1 MPGDGFHQVRG
12 VEHSNFDRVR
22 TDVVE
27 ETVDTFSGAGN
38 LDKVIFPNRG
48 ITQGDLIHYYRR
60 MAETMLPYMEG
71 RPLTMQR
78 FPDGIQNE
86 GYYQRKASD
95 YFPDWITR
103 VSVMVEEDGSEHPQV
118 ICDSEATLVY
128 LVDQGLITPHIW
140 LSRADKLDYPDKL
153 IFDLDPPGDDFEPV
167 RMAAQSLHEL
177 LDELGLAAFVM
188 TTGSRGAHVVAPL
201 DRSADF
207 DAVRGFAKDVAK
219 MLAHRHPDRLTVEA
233 RKNKREG
240 RLFLDY
246 LRNSYGQNSV
256 APYAVR
262 AKPDAPVATPIGWGE
277 LSDPDLHSQSYT
289 LENIFRRLG
298 QKEDP
303 WKGMMRHARSL
314 SGPQG

>member
-1 MPGDGFHQVRG
+1 MDEKQIEVDG
-12 VEHSNFDRVR
+12 R
-22 TDVVE
+22 TIEV
-27 ETVDTFSGAGN
+27 GN
-38 LDKVIFPNRG
+38 LDKVIFPDAN
-48 ITQGDLIHYYRR
+48 ITQGGLLDYYRR
-60 MAETMLPYMEG
+60 MAETMLPYMKG

-78 FPDGIQNE
+78 FPDGIQHE
-86 GYYQRKASD
+86 GFYQRTASD

-103 VSVMVEEDGSEHPQV
+103 AWVYVEERDEKQPQV

-153 IFDLDPPGDDFEPV
+153 IFDLDPPDDDFAPV
-167 RMAAQSLHEL
+167 REAAQALHAL
-177 LDELGLAAFVM
+177 LEDLGLAVFVM
-188 TTGSRGAHVVAPL
+188 TTGSRGAHVVVPL

-207 DAVRGFAKDVAK
+207 DTVRDFAKDVAQV
-219 MLAHRHPDRLTVEA
+219 LAQQHPDRFTVEM
-233 RKNKREG
+233 RKNQRQG

-246 LRNSYGQNSV
+246 LRNAYGQNSV

-262 AKPDAPVATPIGWGE
+262 AKPGAPVATPLDWEE
-277 LSDPDLHSQSYT
+277 LADTSLHSQSYT
-289 LENIFRRLG
+289 MENIFRRLG

-314 SGPQG
+314 DEPRSRLDDKRETT